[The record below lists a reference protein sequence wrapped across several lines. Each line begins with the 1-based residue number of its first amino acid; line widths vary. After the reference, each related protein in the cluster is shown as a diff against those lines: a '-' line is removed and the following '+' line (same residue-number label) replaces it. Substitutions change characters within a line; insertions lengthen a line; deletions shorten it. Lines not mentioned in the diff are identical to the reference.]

1 MRMASMRAMVLSKL
15 GPIEE
20 SPLKMTQIEKHEIKD
35 PDEILLKI
43 EACGVCRS
51 QLHGI
56 EGDWKDHGIP
66 PGLPTVP
73 GHEIVG
79 SVMEVGEK
87 ITKPLLKSKIKL
99 LNKINVA
106 IYELSEGKPG
116 I

>member
-56 EGDWKDHGIP
+56 EGDWKDHRYHLDFPHLKRMNVCSGGI
-66 PGLPTVP
+66 
-73 GHEIVG
+73 
-79 SVMEVGEK
+79 
-87 ITKPLLKSKIKL
+87 LKS
-99 LNKINVA
+99 A
-106 IYELSEGKPG
+106 G

>member
-1 MRMASMRAMVLSKL
+1 MSENKL
-15 GPIEE
+15 GEE

-79 SVMEVGEK
+79 LTAFK
-87 ITKPLLKSKIKL
+87 IM
-99 LNKINVA
+99 
-106 IYELSEGKPG
+106 
-116 I
+116 

>member
-1 MRMASMRAMVLSKL
+1 M
-15 GPIEE
+15 
-20 SPLKMTQIEKHEIKD
+20 
-35 PDEILLKI
+35 
-43 EACGVCRS
+43 CRS

-87 ITKPLLKSKIKL
+87 VTKFKIKL

>member
-20 SPLKMTQIEKHEIKD
+20 SSPY
-35 PDEILLKI
+35 LLQHAKNPVNWQWNS
-43 EACGVCRS
+43 ES
-51 QLHGI
+51 Q
-56 EGDWKDHGIP
+56 KA
-66 PGLPTVP
+66 
-73 GHEIVG
+73 
-79 SVMEVGEK
+79 
-87 ITKPLLKSKIKL
+87 KIKL

>member
-87 ITKPLLKSKIKL
+87 VLKSAGKNERYENNYTI
-99 LNKINVA
+99 IHSCA
-106 IYELSEGKPG
+106 ISCT
-116 I
+116 